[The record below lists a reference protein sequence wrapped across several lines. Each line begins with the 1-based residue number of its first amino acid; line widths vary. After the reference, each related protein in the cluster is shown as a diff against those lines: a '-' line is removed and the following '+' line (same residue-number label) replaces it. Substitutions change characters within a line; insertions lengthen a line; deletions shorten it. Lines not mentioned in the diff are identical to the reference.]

1 MWRKDAEYM
10 SNNCCM
16 VLKIIGVS
24 VYNGTSRGGKQYT
37 LTNLELDY
45 QGRKVKIKGFQEGA
59 KIGDYAQIGISTR
72 RSVYGEE
79 FCVEIERIIPAT
91 EIENN
96 WK

>member
-1 MWRKDAEYM
+1 MG
-10 SNNCCM
+10 SCL
-16 VLKIIGVS
+16 VLKIIGIS
-24 VYNGTSRGGKQYT
+24 TYSGMSRNGKQYI
-37 LTNLELDY
+37 LTNIELDF
-45 QGRKVKIKGFQEGA
+45 QGRKVKIKSFQEGA

-79 FCVEIERIIPAT
+79 FAIEIERIIPAA